1 MNLPKTLLLPALLL
15 SAGLAGAGET
25 DGSEKVKLDFEKPLN
40 AGFLPENGKSVYCNP
55 HKDVQWDSSGKA
67 ARTGKGALRIRR
79 GANVVLDCR
88 KEFFRKGKLYVFSIW
103 SRPEKA
109 PGAAACLSVVFFNG
123 KGEKIRQEFRDDR
136 PKSVQ
141 WRKLSLVLVPPEET
155 AYAYV
160 SFFGHAGDQAMIFD
174 DFSITEESAE

>member
-1 MNLPKTLLLPALLL
+1 MNFSKTILLPAMLLC
-15 SAGLAGAGET
+15 ACIAGAGESN
-25 DGSEKVKLDFEKPLN
+25 GKEKVKLDFEKPLK

-55 HKDVQWDSSGKA
+55 HKDVQWESSGRA
-67 ARTGKGALRIRR
+67 ARTGKGALRICR

-88 KEFFRKGKLYVFSIW
+88 KEFFQKGKLYVFTIW
-103 SRPEKA
+103 SRAEKI

-136 PKSVQ
+136 PKNVE
-141 WRKLSLVLVPPEET
+141 WRKLSLALVPPVDT

-160 SFFGHAGDQAMIFD
+160 SFFGHAGEQAMIFD

>member
-1 MNLPKTLLLPALLL
+1 M
-15 SAGLAGAGET
+15 GLFRESGADGERRAP
-25 DGSEKVKLDFEKPLN
+25 DPPGGECGS
-40 AGFLPENGKSVYCNP
+40 GLPEGVFPERETVC
-55 HKDVQWDSSGKA
+55 
-67 ARTGKGALRIRR
+67 
-79 GANVVLDCR
+79 VLDL
-88 KEFFRKGKLYVFSIW
+88 EPAG
-103 SRPEKA
+103 KA

-141 WRKLSLVLVPPEET
+141 WRKLSLALVPPEET